1 MVPVARSYDKEG
13 KVNLH
18 FFLKIGDLMKKVKSV
33 KIGPSLKSE
42 AEWEKLWE
50 IIQSVAT
57 IILFLISIIISVCKR
72 NVQHQD
78 NFLELPQY
86 QRNE

>member
-33 KIGPSLKSE
+33 KIGPLVKE
-42 AEWEKLWE
+42 EEWEKLWE
-50 IIQSVAT
+50 IGQSVAT